1 MALKRRQKISPS
13 FSMSSMTDLIF
24 LLLIFFM
31 ITSTMVS
38 PNAIKVL
45 LPQGSEQT
53 SAKPMARVIIDKDLN
68 YYGAFGNEDEMPLA
82 IDEVTAF
89 LQECARKEPE
99 MYVALYADE
108 SIPYREIVRVL
119 NIANENHFKMVLAT
133 RRPDKNEN
141 RVTLKKNKVIGIV
154 CTVALHVLV
163 LLLLFLLKLTVP
175 AEQEEGGVPVMLGNT
190 ELAAGDADPYTMT
203 EVDVMPSEAPSSAP
217 EAAVE
222 PEVEQPMI
230 TQQDEPSLQ
239 VKKEKPKTETK
250 KEQPKKTPVKTE
262 TQKVNKPKEKTEA
275 EKRAEAE
282 KAAAQAAANAIAGA
296 FGKGSQMGSKGNA
309 AGAGLQGSPTGNS
322 STGKTS
328 GVGGS
333 GTFDLNGR
341 TLGGG
346 KPPVPVYNVQDEGRV
361 VVTIVVNPA
370 GQVIS
375 TSINKRTN
383 TVNPALRRAAEEAAR
398 KARFNAVDGVNNQ
411 SGTITYYFKLK

>member
-1 MALKRRQKISPS
+1 M
-13 FSMSSMTDLIF
+13 
-24 LLLIFFM
+24 
-31 ITSTMVS
+31 
-38 PNAIKVL
+38 
-45 LPQGSEQT
+45 
-53 SAKPMARVIIDKDLN
+53 
-68 YYGAFGNEDEMPLA
+68 
-82 IDEVTAF
+82 
-89 LQECARKEPE
+89 
-99 MYVALYADE
+99 
-108 SIPYREIVRVL
+108 
-119 NIANENHFKMVLAT
+119 
-133 RRPDKNEN
+133 
-141 RVTLKKNKVIGIV
+141 KKNKVIGIV

-217 EAAVE
+217 EAVAE

-328 GVGGS
+328 GVGGRDE
-333 GTFDLNGR
+333 FDLNGR
-341 TLGGG
+341 TVRGGQLP
-346 KPPVPVYNVQDEGRV
+346 KPIYNGREEGRV
-361 VVTIVVNPA
+361 VITIRVNPDGEVVA
-370 GQVIS
+370 IS
-375 TSINKRTN
+375 FNKKRSNTSD
-383 TVNPALRRAAEEAAR
+383 PALRRAAEEAAR
-398 KARFNAVDGVNNQ
+398 KARFNAVDGVDDQ
-411 SGTITYYFKLK
+411 FGTITYNFKLK

>member
-1 MALKRRQKISPS
+1 M
-13 FSMSSMTDLIF
+13 
-24 LLLIFFM
+24 
-31 ITSTMVS
+31 
-38 PNAIKVL
+38 
-45 LPQGSEQT
+45 
-53 SAKPMARVIIDKDLN
+53 
-68 YYGAFGNEDEMPLA
+68 
-82 IDEVTAF
+82 
-89 LQECARKEPE
+89 
-99 MYVALYADE
+99 
-108 SIPYREIVRVL
+108 
-119 NIANENHFKMVLAT
+119 
-133 RRPDKNEN
+133 
-141 RVTLKKNKVIGIV
+141 KKNKVIGIV

-203 EVDVMPSEAPSSAP
+203 EVDVMPSEVPSSAP

-250 KEQPKKTPVKTE
+250 K
-262 TQKVNKPKEKTEA
+262 VNKPKEKIEA
-275 EKRAEAE
+275 EKREEAE

-328 GVGGS
+328 GVGGY

-346 KPPVPVYNVQDEGRV
+346 KLPVPVYNVQDEGRV